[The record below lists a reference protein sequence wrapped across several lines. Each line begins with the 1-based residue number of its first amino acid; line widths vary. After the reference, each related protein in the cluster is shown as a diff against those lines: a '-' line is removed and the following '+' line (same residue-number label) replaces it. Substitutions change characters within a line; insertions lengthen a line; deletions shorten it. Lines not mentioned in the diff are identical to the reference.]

1 MLPGKDGYA
10 LLPELTQY
18 GIPVIFL
25 TAKADIASKVKG
37 LKDGAE
43 DYIVKPFEMLEV
55 MVRLEKVLERHGNT
69 REQIQI
75 EDVTIDTCSHTVTKS
90 GEEIYLKPM
99 EYNCLMMFLH
109 NPNKALTRNSCFR
122 DCGVW
127 NLKGK
132 HEQWTPMWDVSVRS
146 WDGRIRSKPFPGS
159 DIDWRWNFETFYQNL
174 SAGSLCD
181 PDFIFC
187 YLFLYL
193 ISLEK
198 QSIQYINNYEN
209 SKFQSNL
216 RQLEKGLSLSA
227 TQSSSSDSTLQ
238 RKILIYRFREI
249 FHDSAVLYQNNE
261 ELYNG
266 TIYEFDNRGIQKQMG
281 TVPKRLYDTDS
292 YGYDPVICKINGKTL
307 LLFSYISAESVTK
320 MNYQIVTYKDITN
333 VLAQNQTLF
342 CQAGVLTIF
351 LLLLP
356 EPFFFSVCEKS

>member
-1 MLPGKDGYA
+1 MKLFTKIFLPVA
-10 LLPELTQY
+10 CVILILSS
-18 GIPVIFL
+18 VIFFY
-25 TAKADIASKVKG
+25 TS
-37 LKDGAE
+37 
-43 DYIVKPFEMLEV
+43 Y
-55 MVRLEKVLERHGNT
+55 
-69 REQIQI
+69 
-75 EDVTIDTCSHTVTKS
+75 
-90 GEEIYLKPM
+90 
-99 EYNCLMMFLH
+99 
-109 NPNKALTRNSCFR
+109 
-122 DCGVW
+122 
-127 NLKGK
+127 
-132 HEQWTPMWDVSVRS
+132 
-146 WDGRIRSKPFPGS
+146 
-159 DIDWRWNFETFYQNL
+159 RWK
-174 SAGSLCD
+174 
-181 PDFIFC
+181 
-187 YLFLYL
+187 
-193 ISLEK
+193 K

-227 TQSSSSDSTLQ
+227 TQSSSSNSTLQ

-351 LLLLP
+351 LLLLTGTLL
-356 EPFFFSVCEKS
+356 FFSLRKIMTPLTKLKDAASCVAQGNYEVKVPENGNTELAQVGQSFNQMTAKIKEQIQSLSSVNQSQRQLMGSLAHELKTPMTSILGYADTLLTVRLYQQQRERALTYIINECRRLSRLSVKMLELTGLYETGEQRFSPAEWPAESFLKRSKAA

>member
-1 MLPGKDGYA
+1 MKLFTKIFLPVA
-10 LLPELTQY
+10 CVILILSS
-18 GIPVIFL
+18 VIFFY
-25 TAKADIASKVKG
+25 TS
-37 LKDGAE
+37 
-43 DYIVKPFEMLEV
+43 Y
-55 MVRLEKVLERHGNT
+55 
-69 REQIQI
+69 
-75 EDVTIDTCSHTVTKS
+75 
-90 GEEIYLKPM
+90 
-99 EYNCLMMFLH
+99 
-109 NPNKALTRNSCFR
+109 
-122 DCGVW
+122 
-127 NLKGK
+127 
-132 HEQWTPMWDVSVRS
+132 
-146 WDGRIRSKPFPGS
+146 
-159 DIDWRWNFETFYQNL
+159 RWK
-174 SAGSLCD
+174 
-181 PDFIFC
+181 
-187 YLFLYL
+187 
-193 ISLEK
+193 K

-281 TVPKRLYDTDS
+281 TVQKRLYDTDS

-342 CQAGVLTIF
+342 C
-351 LLLLP
+351 
-356 EPFFFSVCEKS
+356 